1 MKNHGR
7 INKWR
12 LGLMM
17 MMPVEEE
24 EEKDW
29 GVVVLRSHDY
39 GTANG

>member
-1 MKNHGR
+1 MRMKNHGR
-7 INKWR
+7 IIKWR

-17 MMPVEEE
+17 MPVEEE
-24 EEKDW
+24 EQDW